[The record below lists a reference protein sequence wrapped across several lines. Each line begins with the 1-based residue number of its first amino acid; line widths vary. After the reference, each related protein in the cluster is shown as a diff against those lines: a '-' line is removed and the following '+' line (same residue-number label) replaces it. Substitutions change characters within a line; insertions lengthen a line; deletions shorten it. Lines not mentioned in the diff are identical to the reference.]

1 MSERKVGGII
11 SDEYTAAMQTQA
23 AQDELMGISSETHK
37 FIYEKMT
44 VEKDGKLVEIE
55 VPIDDIDLLD
65 DVDDEDLTEEG
76 ERAVGIISSD
86 YDTTEGSS
94 PERQSRN
101 KMSSGTVK
109 LIKKREI
116 DPETNQEI
124 EYSDYEITCPYTGS
138 SEVYHISSNV
148 FASYETDQPFSVDL
162 NSVSDEEV

>member
-11 SDEYTAAMQTQA
+11 ADEKTAEEQTKAAME
-23 AQDELMGISSETHK
+23 ELMGISSETHK
-37 FIYEKMT
+37 FIYEKML

-65 DVDDEDLTEEG
+65 DMDDEDLTEEG
-76 ERAVGIISSD
+76 ERAVGIINSE

-94 PERQSRN
+94 PEKQSRN
-101 KMSSGTVK
+101 KMSRGIVK
-109 LIKKREI
+109 IVKKREV

-138 SEVYHISSNV
+138 SEVYHITSNV
-148 FASYETDQPFSVDL
+148 FASYETDQPFIVDI
-162 NSVSDEEV
+162 NPMSDEED

>member
-11 SDEYTAAMQTQA
+11 ADEKTAEEQTKAAME
-23 AQDELMGISSETHK
+23 ELMGISSETHK
-37 FIYEKMT
+37 FIYEKML

-65 DVDDEDLTEEG
+65 DMDDEDLTEEG
-76 ERAVGIISSD
+76 ERAVGIINSE

-94 PERQSRN
+94 PEKQSRN
-101 KMSSGTVK
+101 KMSRGTVK
-109 LIKKREI
+109 IVKKREL

-138 SEVYHISSNV
+138 SEVYHITSNV
-148 FASYETDQPFSVDL
+148 FASYETDQPFVVDI
-162 NSVSDEEV
+162 NPMSDEED

>member
-11 SDEYTAAMQTQA
+11 ADEKTAEEQTKAAME
-23 AQDELMGISSETHK
+23 ELMGISSETHK
-37 FIYEKMT
+37 FIYEKML

-65 DVDDEDLTEEG
+65 DMDDEDLTEEG
-76 ERAVGIISSD
+76 ERAVGIINSE

-94 PERQSRN
+94 PEKQSRN
-101 KMSSGTVK
+101 KMSRGTVK
-109 LIKKREI
+109 IVKKREV

-138 SEVYHISSNV
+138 SEVYHITSNV
-148 FASYETDQPFSVDL
+148 FASYKTDQPFVVDI
-162 NSVSDEEV
+162 NPMSDEED

>member
-11 SDEYTAAMQTQA
+11 ADEKTAEEQTKAAME
-23 AQDELMGISSETHK
+23 ELMGISSETHK
-37 FIYEKMT
+37 FIYEKML

-65 DVDDEDLTEEG
+65 DMDDEDLTEEG
-76 ERAVGIISSD
+76 ERAVGIINSE

-94 PERQSRN
+94 PEKQSRN
-101 KMSSGTVK
+101 KMSRGTVK
-109 LIKKREI
+109 IVKKREV

-138 SEVYHISSNV
+138 SEVYHITSNV
-148 FASYETDQPFSVDL
+148 FASYETDQPFVVDI
-162 NSVSDEEV
+162 NPMSDEED

>member
-11 SDEYTAAMQTQA
+11 ADEKTAEEQTKAAME
-23 AQDELMGISSETHK
+23 ELMGISSETHK
-37 FIYEKMT
+37 FIYEKML

-65 DVDDEDLTEEG
+65 DMDDEDLTEEG
-76 ERAVGIISSD
+76 ERAVGIINSE

-94 PERQSRN
+94 PEKQSRN
-101 KMSSGTVK
+101 KMSRGTVK
-109 LIKKREI
+109 VVKKREV

-138 SEVYHISSNV
+138 SEVYHITSNV
-148 FASYETDQPFSVDL
+148 FASYETDQPFIVDI
-162 NSVSDEEV
+162 NPMSDEED

>member
-11 SDEYTAAMQTQA
+11 ADEKTAEEQTKAAME
-23 AQDELMGISSETHK
+23 ELMGISSETHK
-37 FIYEKMT
+37 FIYEKML

-65 DVDDEDLTEEG
+65 DMDDEDLTEEG
-76 ERAVGIISSD
+76 ERAVGIINSE

-94 PERQSRN
+94 PEKQSRN
-101 KMSSGTVK
+101 KMSRGTVK
-109 LIKKREI
+109 IVKKREV

-138 SEVYHISSNV
+138 SEVYHITSNV
-148 FASYETDQPFSVDL
+148 FASYETDQPFIVDI
-162 NSVSDEEV
+162 NPMSDEED

>member
-11 SDEYTAAMQTQA
+11 ADEKTAEEQTKAAME
-23 AQDELMGISSETHK
+23 ELMGISSETHK
-37 FIYEKMT
+37 FIYEKML

-65 DVDDEDLTEEG
+65 DMDDEDLTEEG
-76 ERAVGIISSD
+76 ERAVGIINSE

-94 PERQSRN
+94 PEKQSRN
-101 KMSSGTVK
+101 KMSRGIVK
-109 LIKKREI
+109 IVKKREV

-138 SEVYHISSNV
+138 SEVYHITSNV
-148 FASYETDQPFSVDL
+148 FASYETDQPFVVDI
-162 NSVSDEEV
+162 NPMSDEED

>member
-11 SDEYTAAMQTQA
+11 ADEKTAEEQTKAAME
-23 AQDELMGISSETHK
+23 ELMGISSETHK
-37 FIYEKMT
+37 FIYEKML

-65 DVDDEDLTEEG
+65 DMDDEDLTEEG
-76 ERAVGIISSD
+76 ERAVGIINSE

-94 PERQSRN
+94 PEKQSRN
-101 KMSSGTVK
+101 KMSRGTVK
-109 LIKKREI
+109 IVKKREL

-138 SEVYHISSNV
+138 SEVYHITSNV
-148 FASYETDQPFSVDL
+148 FASYETDQPFIVDI
-162 NSVSDEEV
+162 NPMSDEED